1 MKKHPV
7 LSNNAERTK
16 QIAVTAL
23 LAALAFAATAI
34 PFFKIPVVP
43 AAPYLKFDPK
53 DVFIVLGGF
62 IVGPLASVFIS
73 VSVSVIEMFTLSST
87 GLIGLAM
94 NVIASCAFAVP
105 AAYIYKKRRD
115 LAGAVIG
122 LAAGSLFT
130 CAVMLLWN
138 WLMVPLYT
146 PGLTRAATAKMLIPV
161 FLPFNVF
168 KTAVNSCLTLL
179 LYRPV
184 IAAFRRAGLVKGSSG
199 GKKRLVVPLLVAV
212 AAVLAL
218 CAALWFLLNR

>member
-1 MKKHPV
+1 MKKNTPAIK
-7 LSNNAERTK
+7 SSERTK
-16 QIAVTAL
+16 KIAVTSL
-23 LAALAFAATAI
+23 LAALAFVATAL

-43 AAPYLKFDPK
+43 AAPYLKYDPK

-73 VSVSVIEMFTLSST
+73 VSVSVIEMFTVSAT
-87 GLIGLAM
+87 GPIGLVM

-115 LAGAVIG
+115 LAGAVLG
-122 LAAGSLFT
+122 LVAGSLFT
-130 CAVMLLWN
+130 SAIMLLWN

-146 PGLTRAATAKMLIPV
+146 PALSRADTAKMLIPV
-161 FLPFNVF
+161 FLPFNLF

-184 IAAFRRAGLVKGSSG
+184 IAAFRRAGLVDKSSG
-199 GKKRLVVPLLVAV
+199 GKKRLVVPLLAAV
-212 AAVLAL
+212 VAVLAL
-218 CAALWFLLNR
+218 CAAGCFLLNR